1 MLPKLANLPIVS
13 NTLTYQGKM
22 KTAQNQLLEQKAVGD
37 FFSVNL
43 CDLFALKLNSTNIS
57 KI

>member
-13 NTLTYQGKM
+13 NTLAYQGKM

-37 FFSVNL
+37 FFL
-43 CDLFALKLNSTNIS
+43 
-57 KI
+57 